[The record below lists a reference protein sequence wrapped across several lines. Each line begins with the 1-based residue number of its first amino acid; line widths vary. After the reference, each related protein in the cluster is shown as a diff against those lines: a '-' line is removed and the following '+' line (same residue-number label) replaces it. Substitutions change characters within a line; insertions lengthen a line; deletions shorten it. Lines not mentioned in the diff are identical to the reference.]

1 MKTHDVARA
10 LNTLA
15 RALRDGENLGLE
27 SITIGKADD
36 GQVQTSLGSNAPA
49 ALALLV
55 RLSAYSKNEW
65 RALIQELELGI
76 EIKVTDSVRDILGR
90 LLKYLN
96 DNKDVHK
103 KLLEKARKPQTNVSP
118 ELMKAL
124 SILMEK

>member
-15 RALRDGENLGLE
+15 RALREGENLGLE
-27 SITIGKADD
+27 SISIGKSDD
-36 GQVQTSLGSNAPA
+36 GRSQRSLGSNAPA

-55 RLSAYSKNEW
+55 RLSGYSKNEW
-65 RALIQELELGI
+65 RALIKELDLGV
-76 EIKVTDSVRDILGR
+76 EIKTTDSVRDILGR

-96 DNKDVHK
+96 DNKDVHSR
-103 KLLEKARKPQTNVSP
+103 LLEKARRPHSDVSP